1 MVAAGSGRG
10 AAVART
16 PGEWTGGGVNYG
28 VIGNCQVAALID
40 ERARMVWACLPR
52 PDGDPV
58 FSALLQKEG
67 GDSQKGV
74 FAIDMIDLVRTEQN
88 YQRNSAI
95 IETRLYDSHGGVM
108 RIVDFAP
115 RFRSRGR
122 VFRPMMFVRSVEP
135 LAGRPTLRLRLRP
148 TSGFGERAEPG
159 ISGSHHIRFAADGL
173 HYRLTTD
180 ASLASLTE
188 DRPVVLERPLHFI
201 LGPDETLQESPEALT
216 REFLGATLTYW
227 QEWVRTLAVPA
238 DWQDAVIRSAI
249 TLKLCTYED
258 TGAVLAALTTSIPE
272 APHSTRNWD
281 YRYCWLRD
289 SYFVVQTLNRLG
301 ATRTMEAYLHFID
314 QITATSTADTL
325 QPLYGITG
333 DPRAVEKTA
342 PSLAGYRGMGPVRY
356 GNLAAEQ
363 LQHDVYGS
371 VILAATQLFFDE
383 RLVRPGDQVLL
394 ERLYKLGRR
403 AVATFEEPDAGPWEF
418 RGRMQRHTFSAAI
431 SWAGCDR
438 LARIARRLGDAAGA
452 SEWGAHADRMR
463 AEILE
468 GAWSEERQ
476 CFTSA
481 FGNRD
486 LDATALLLPEL
497 GLLPATDPRFLKTL
511 ERIGEEL
518 RTGDLLFRYKHA
530 DDFGS
535 PENAFTI
542 CAFWYVNALAAAGR
556 VEEARERFSRL
567 LEFRNPL
574 GLLSED
580 IAPASGELWGNFPQ
594 TYSMVG
600 IIGSALRLS
609 RSWEEIV

>member
-1 MVAAGSGRG
+1 M
-10 AAVART
+10 
-16 PGEWTGGGVNYG
+16 NYG

-40 ERARMVWACLPR
+40 EQARMVWACLPR

-58 FSALLQKEG
+58 FSALLHKDG
-67 GDSQKGV
+67 GEAEQGI
-74 FAIDMIDLVRTEQN
+74 FAIDMIDLTRSEQV
-88 YQRNSAI
+88 YLRNSAI
-95 IETRLYDSHGGVM
+95 IETRLYDSHGGAL
-108 RIVDFAP
+108 RITDFAP

-135 LAGRPTLRLRLRP
+135 IAGRPTLRLRLRP
-148 TSGFGERAEPG
+148 TAGFGERTEPG

-173 HYRLTTD
+173 HYRVTTD
-180 ASLASLTE
+180 ASLSALVE
-188 DRPVVLERPLHFI
+188 NRPVVLEQPLHFI
-201 LGPDETLQESPEALT
+201 IGPDETLQESPASLA
-216 REFLGATLTYW
+216 REFLGATLNYW

-238 DWQDAVIRSAI
+238 DWQDAVIRAAI

-272 APHSTRNWD
+272 APNSTRNWD

-314 QITATSTADTL
+314 HIIAASTADTL

-333 DPRAVEKTA
+333 DPHAEEKIAT
-342 PSLAGYRGMGPVRY
+342 SLSGYRGMGPVRF

-363 LQHDVYGS
+363 VQHDVYGS

-383 RLVRPGDQVLL
+383 RLVRSGDQTLL
-394 ERLYKLGRR
+394 ERLYRLGKR
-403 AVATFEEPDAGPWEF
+403 AVATFEVPDAGPWEF
-418 RGRMQRHTFSAAI
+418 RGKLQRHTFSAAI

-438 LARIARRLGDAAGA
+438 LARIARRVGDVIAAR
-452 SEWGAHADRMR
+452 EWTAHATRMR
-463 AEILE
+463 EEILR

-476 CFTSA
+476 SFTSA

-511 ERIGEEL
+511 ERIEQEL
-518 RTGDLLFRYKHA
+518 RTGDLIFRYKHA
-530 DDFGS
+530 DDFGA

-556 VEEARERFSRL
+556 LEEARERFSRL
-567 LEFRNPL
+567 LERRNPL

-600 IIGSALRLS
+600 VIGSALRLS

>member
-1 MVAAGSGRG
+1 M
-10 AAVART
+10 
-16 PGEWTGGGVNYG
+16 NYG

-40 ERARMVWACLPR
+40 EQARFVWACLPR

-67 GDSQKGV
+67 GESPTGV
-74 FAIDMIDLVRTEQN
+74 FAVDMVDLTRSEQS
-88 YQRNSAI
+88 YLRNSAI
-95 IETRLYDSHGGVM
+95 IETRLYDSHGGVV

-115 RFRSRGR
+115 RFRTRGR

-135 LAGRPTLRLRLRP
+135 VAGRPTLRLRLRP
-148 TSGFGERAEPG
+148 TSGFGERAPPG
-159 ISGSHHIRFAADGL
+159 IAGSHHIRFDADGL
-173 HYRLTTD
+173 HYRMTTD
-180 ASLASLTE
+180 ASMAALLE
-188 DRPVVLERPLHFI
+188 NRPIVLERPLHFI
-201 LGPDETLQESPEALT
+201 LGPDETLQESPEGLA
-216 REFLGATLTYW
+216 REFLGATLSYW

-238 DWQDAVIRSAI
+238 DWQEAVIRSAI

-272 APHSTRNWD
+272 AANTARNWD

-289 SYFVVQTLNRLG
+289 SYFVIQTLNRLG
-301 ATRTMEAYLHFID
+301 ATRTMEAYLHYID
-314 QITATSTADTL
+314 QIIATSTADTL

-333 DPRAVEKTA
+333 DPRAEEKIATTL
-342 PSLAGYRGMGPVRY
+342 SGYRGMGPVRF
-356 GNLAAEQ
+356 GNLAVEQ

-383 RLVRPGDQVLL
+383 RLVRSGDQTLL
-394 ERLYKLGRR
+394 ERLYRLGKR

-438 LARIARRLGDAAGA
+438 LARIARRVGDDIATRDWSVKAA
-452 SEWGAHADRMR
+452 RMKQD
-463 AEILE
+463 ILQ
-468 GAWSEERQ
+468 GAWNEELQ
-476 CFTSA
+476 SFTSA

-486 LDATALLLPEL
+486 IDATALLLPEL
-497 GLLPATDPRFLKTL
+497 GLLPATDPRFIKTL
-511 ERIGEEL
+511 QRVEQEL
-518 RTGDLLFRYKHA
+518 SVGDLLFRYKHA
-530 DDFGS
+530 DDFGA

-542 CAFWYVNALAAAGR
+542 CAFWYVNALAATGR
-556 VEEARERFSRL
+556 VEEARERFTRL
-567 LEFRNPL
+567 LERRNPL

-580 IAPASGELWGNFPQ
+580 ISPRTGELWGNFPQ

-600 IIGSALRLS
+600 VIGSALRLS

>member
-1 MVAAGSGRG
+1 
-10 AAVART
+10 
-16 PGEWTGGGVNYG
+16 VNYG

-40 ERARMVWACLPR
+40 EQARMVWACLPR

-67 GDSQKGV
+67 GSSTTGV
-74 FAIDMIDLVRTEQN
+74 FAVDMIDFTRSEQT
-88 YQRNSAI
+88 YLRNSAI
-95 IETRLYDSHGGVM
+95 IETRLYDAHGGIL
-108 RIVDFAP
+108 RITDFAP

-148 TSGFGERAEPG
+148 TAGFGERCDPG
-159 ISGSHHIRFAADGL
+159 ITGSHHIRFAADGL

-180 ASLASLTE
+180 ASLASVLE
-188 DRPVVLERPLHFI
+188 ERPVVLDHALHFI
-201 LGPDETLQESPEALT
+201 IGPDETLQESPAALT

-238 DWQDAVIRSAI
+238 DWQEAVIRAAI

-272 APHSTRNWD
+272 APNSTRNWD

-301 ATRTMEAYLHFID
+301 ATRTMEAYLHYLD
-314 QITATSTADTL
+314 DITAGTRPVKL
-325 QPLYGITG
+325 QPLYGISGETH
-333 DPRAVEKTA
+333 AEEKIA
-342 PSLAGYRGMGPVRY
+342 ASLSGYRGMGPVRF

-363 LQHDVYGS
+363 VQHDVYGS
-371 VILAATQLFFDE
+371 IILAATQLFFDE
-383 RLVRPGDQVLL
+383 RLVRTGDQVLL
-394 ERLYKLGRR
+394 ERLYRLGKR
-403 AVATFEEPDAGPWEF
+403 AVETFEEPDAGPWEF
-418 RGRMQRHTFSAAI
+418 RGRLQRHTFSAAI

-438 LARIARRLGDAAGA
+438 LSRIAVRVGDASGA
-452 SEWGAHADRMR
+452 REWRAHADRMR
-463 AEILE
+463 EEILR
-468 GAWSEERQ
+468 GAWSDERQ
-476 CFTSA
+476 SFTSA

-530 DDFGS
+530 DDFGM

-567 LEFRNPL
+567 LERRNPL

-580 IAPASGELWGNFPQ
+580 ISPASGELWGNFPQ

-600 IIGSALRLS
+600 VIGSALRLS

>member
-1 MVAAGSGRG
+1 M
-10 AAVART
+10 
-16 PGEWTGGGVNYG
+16 NYG

-40 ERARMVWACLPR
+40 EQARYVWACLPR

-58 FSALLQKEG
+58 FSCLLQKEG
-67 GDSQKGV
+67 GDSSTGV
-74 FAIDMIDLVRTEQN
+74 FSVDMVDLTRSEQC
-88 YQRNSAI
+88 YLRNSAI
-95 IETRLYDSHGGVM
+95 LETKLYDSHGGVI

-115 RFRSRGR
+115 RFRTRGR
-122 VFRPMMFVRSVEP
+122 VFRPMMFVRSVEC

-148 TSGFGERAEPG
+148 TSGFGERAAPG
-159 ISGSHHIRFAADGL
+159 VAGSHHIKFAADGM
-173 HYRLTTD
+173 HYRMTTD
-180 ASLASLTE
+180 ASMAALLE

-201 LGPDETLQESPEALT
+201 LGPDETLQESPEALA
-216 REFLGATLTYW
+216 REFLGATLGYW

-238 DWQDAVIRSAI
+238 DWQEAVIRSAI

-272 APHSTRNWD
+272 AADSTRNWD

-289 SYFVVQTLNRLG
+289 SYFVIQTLNRLG
-301 ATRTMEAYLHFID
+301 ATRTMEAYLHYID
-314 QITATSTADTL
+314 QIIATSTADTL

-333 DPRAVEKTA
+333 DPRAEEKIATTL
-342 PSLAGYRGMGPVRY
+342 SGYRGMGPVRF

-363 LQHDVYGS
+363 VQHDVYGS

-383 RLVRPGDQVLL
+383 RLVRSGDQTLL
-394 ERLYKLGRR
+394 ERLYRLGRR

-418 RGRMQRHTFSAAI
+418 RGKLQRHTFSAAI

-438 LARIARRLGDAAGA
+438 LARIARRVGDDIATR
-452 SEWGAHADRMR
+452 EWTAKADHMR
-463 AEILE
+463 REILAR
-468 GAWSEERQ
+468 AWSEEKQ
-476 CFTSA
+476 SFTSA

-486 LDATALLLPEL
+486 IDSTALLLPEL

-511 ERIGEEL
+511 QRVEQEL
-518 RTGDLLFRYKHA
+518 AKGDLLFRYRHA
-530 DDFGS
+530 DDFGE

-542 CAFWYVNALAAAGR
+542 CAFWYVNALAATGR
-556 VEEARERFSRL
+556 IDEARERFSRL
-567 LEFRNPL
+567 LQRRNPL

-580 IAPASGELWGNFPQ
+580 ISPATGELWGNFPQ

>member
-1 MVAAGSGRG
+1 M
-10 AAVART
+10 
-16 PGEWTGGGVNYG
+16 NYG

-40 ERARMVWACLPR
+40 EQARLVWACLPR

-74 FAIDMIDLVRTEQN
+74 FAIDMIDLTRSEQT
-88 YQRNSAI
+88 YLRNSAI
-95 IETRLYDSHGGVM
+95 IETRLYDAHGGAV
-108 RIVDFAP
+108 RILDFAP

-148 TSGFGERAEPG
+148 TAGFGERCEPG

-173 HYRLTTD
+173 HYRVTTD

-188 DRPVVLERPLHFI
+188 NRPVVLEQPLHFI
-201 LGPDETLQESPEALT
+201 IGPDETLQESPAALA
-216 REFLGATLTYW
+216 REFLGATLSYW

-238 DWQDAVIRSAI
+238 DWQDAVIRAAI

-272 APHSTRNWD
+272 AADSTRNWD

-301 ATRTMEAYLHFID
+301 ATRTMEAYLHYID
-314 QITATSTADTL
+314 HIIASSTADQL

-333 DPRAVEKTA
+333 DPRAEEKIATTL
-342 PSLAGYRGMGPVRY
+342 SGYRGMGPVRF

-363 LQHDVYGS
+363 VQHDVYGS

-383 RLVRPGDQVLL
+383 RLVRSGDQTLL
-394 ERLYKLGRR
+394 ERLYRLGKQ
-403 AVATFEEPDAGPWEF
+403 AVATFEQPDAGPWEF
-418 RGRMQRHTFSAAI
+418 RGKLQRHTFSAAI

-438 LARIARRLGDAAGA
+438 LARIARRVGDVIAAR
-452 SEWGAHADRMR
+452 EWSTHADRMR
-463 AEILE
+463 AEILA
-468 GAWSEERQ
+468 GAWNEELQ

-486 LDATALLLPEL
+486 LDATTLLLPEL

-511 ERIGEEL
+511 ERVEKEL
-518 RTGDLLFRYKHA
+518 GVGDLMFRYKHA
-530 DDFGS
+530 DDFGK

-542 CAFWYVNALAAAGR
+542 CAFWYVNALAASGK
-556 VEEARERFSRL
+556 VDEARARFSRL
-567 LEFRNPL
+567 LELRNPL

-580 IAPASGELWGNFPQ
+580 ITPATGELWGNFPQ

-600 IIGSALRLS
+600 VIGSALRLS

>member
-1 MVAAGSGRG
+1 M
-10 AAVART
+10 
-16 PGEWTGGGVNYG
+16 NYG
-28 VIGNCQVAALID
+28 VIGNCQVAALVD
-40 ERARMVWACLPR
+40 EQARMVWACLPR

-58 FSALLQKEG
+58 FSALLMKEG
-67 GDSQKGV
+67 GDSDKGV
-74 FAIDMIDLVRTEQN
+74 FAIDMVDLTRTEQS
-88 YQRNSAI
+88 YLRNSAI
-95 IETRLYDSHGGVM
+95 LETRLYDAHGGVM
-108 RIVDFAP
+108 RILDFAP
-115 RFRSRGR
+115 RFRTRGR
-122 VFRPMMFVRSVEP
+122 VFRPMMFVRAVEP
-135 LAGRPTLRLRLRP
+135 VAGRPTLRLRLRP
-148 TSGFGERAEPG
+148 TAGFGERSEPG
-159 ISGSHHIRFAADGL
+159 ISGSHHIRYAADGL
-173 HYRLTTD
+173 HYRVTTD
-180 ASLASLTE
+180 ASLAALLE
-188 DRPVVLERPLHFI
+188 NRPVVLERPLHFI
-201 LGPDETLQESPEALT
+201 VGPDETLQESPEALT
-216 REFLGATLTYW
+216 REFLGGTLSYW

-238 DWQDAVIRSAI
+238 DWQDAVIRAAI

-272 APHSTRNWD
+272 AANSTRNWD

-301 ATRTMEAYLHFID
+301 ATRTMEAYLHYID
-314 QITATSTADTL
+314 HIIASSNADTL

-333 DPRAVEKTA
+333 DPRAEEKIAT
-342 PSLAGYRGMGPVRY
+342 SLTGYRGMGPVRF

-383 RLVRPGDQVLL
+383 RLVRSGDQTLL
-394 ERLYKLGRR
+394 ERLYRLGKR

-418 RGRMQRHTFSAAI
+418 RGKLQRHTFSAAI

-438 LARIARRLGDAAGA
+438 LSRIARRVGDSIAAREWAARA
-452 SEWGAHADRMR
+452 SYMR
-463 AEILE
+463 EEILS

-476 CFTSA
+476 SFTSA

-486 LDATALLLPEL
+486 LDATSLLLPEL
-497 GLLPATDPRFLKTL
+497 GLVPATDPRFLKTL
-511 ERIGEEL
+511 ERIEEEL
-518 RTGDLLFRYKHA
+518 RVGDLLFRYKHA
-530 DDFGS
+530 DDFGH

-556 VEEARERFSRL
+556 IDEARDRFSRL
-567 LEFRNPL
+567 LERRNPL

-580 IAPASGELWGNFPQ
+580 INPASGELWGNFPQ

-600 IIGSALRLS
+600 VIGSALRLS

>member
-1 MVAAGSGRG
+1 M
-10 AAVART
+10 
-16 PGEWTGGGVNYG
+16 NYG
-28 VIGNCQVAALID
+28 VIGNCQVAALVD
-40 ERARMVWACLPR
+40 EQARMVWACLPR

-58 FSALLQKEG
+58 FSALLMKEG
-67 GDSQKGV
+67 GDADKGV
-74 FAIDMIDLVRTEQN
+74 FAVDMVDLTRTEQA
-88 YQRNSAI
+88 YLRNSAI
-95 IETRLYDSHGGVM
+95 IETRLYDAHGGVM

-115 RFRSRGR
+115 RFRTRGR
-122 VFRPMMFVRSVEP
+122 VFRPMMFVRAIEP
-135 LAGRPTLRLRLRP
+135 IAGRPTLRLRLKP
-148 TSGFGERAEPG
+148 TAGFGERCEPG
-159 ISGSHHIRFAADGL
+159 ISGSHHIKFAADGL
-173 HYRLTTD
+173 HYRVTTD
-180 ASLASLTE
+180 ASLAALLE
-188 DRPVVLERPLHFI
+188 RRPVVLERPLHFI
-201 LGPDETLQESPEALT
+201 VGPDETLQESPEALA

-238 DWQDAVIRSAI
+238 DWQDAVIRAAI

-272 APHSTRNWD
+272 AANSTRNWD

-289 SYFVVQTLNRLG
+289 SYFVIQTLNRLG
-301 ATRTMEAYLHFID
+301 ATRTMEAYLHYID
-314 QITATSTADTL
+314 HIIASSTVDTL

-333 DPRAVEKTA
+333 DPRAEEKIATGL
-342 PSLAGYRGMGPVRY
+342 SGYRGMGPVRF

-363 LQHDVYGS
+363 VQHDVYGS
-371 VILAATQLFFDE
+371 VILAATQLFFDQ
-383 RLVRPGDQVLL
+383 RLVRSGDQTLL
-394 ERLYKLGRR
+394 ERLYRLGKR

-418 RGRMQRHTFSAAI
+418 RGRLQRHTFSAAI

-438 LARIARRLGDAAGA
+438 LSRIARRVGDAIAAREWAGRA
-452 SEWGAHADRMR
+452 SYMR
-463 AEILE
+463 QEILA

-476 CFTSA
+476 SFTSA

-497 GLLPATDPRFLKTL
+497 GLLSATDPRFLKTL
-511 ERIGEEL
+511 ERIEEEL
-518 RTGDLLFRYKHA
+518 RAGDLLFRYKHA
-530 DDFGS
+530 DDFGR

-556 VEEARERFSRL
+556 LDEARERFTRL
-567 LEFRNPL
+567 LERRNPL

-580 IAPASGELWGNFPQ
+580 IQPTSGELWGNFPQ

-600 IIGSALRLS
+600 VIGSALRLS

>member
-1 MVAAGSGRG
+1 M
-10 AAVART
+10 
-16 PGEWTGGGVNYG
+16 NYG
-28 VIGNCQVAALID
+28 VIGNCQVAALVD
-40 ERARMVWACLPR
+40 EQARLVWACLPR

-58 FSALLQKEG
+58 FSALLTKEG
-67 GDSQKGV
+67 GDSDKGV
-74 FAIDMIDLVRTEQN
+74 FAVDMVDLTRTEQS
-88 YQRNSAI
+88 YLRNSAI
-95 IETRLYDSHGGVM
+95 LETRMYDSHGGVL
-108 RIVDFAP
+108 RIVDFSP
-115 RFRSRGR
+115 RFRTRGR
-122 VFRPMMFVRSVEP
+122 VFRPMMFVRAVEP
-135 LAGRPTLRLRLRP
+135 LSGRPSLRLRLKP
-148 TSGFGERAEPG
+148 TAGFGERCDPG
-159 ISGSHHIRFAADGL
+159 INGSHHIRFAADGL
-173 HYRLTTD
+173 HYRVTTD
-180 ASLASLTE
+180 ASLAALLE
-188 DRPVVLERPLHFI
+188 NRPVVLERPLHFI
-201 LGPDETLQESPEALT
+201 IGPDETLQESPESLA
-216 REFLGATLTYW
+216 REFLGATLSYW

-238 DWQDAVIRSAI
+238 DWQDAVIRAAI

-272 APHSTRNWD
+272 AAHSSRNWD

-301 ATRTMEAYLHFID
+301 ATRTMEAYLHYID
-314 QITATSTADTL
+314 HIIANSTADTL

-333 DPRAVEKTA
+333 DPRAEEKIATTL
-342 PSLAGYRGMGPVRY
+342 SGYRGMGPVRF

-363 LQHDVYGS
+363 VQHDVYGS

-383 RLVRPGDQVLL
+383 RLVRSGDQTLL
-394 ERLYKLGRR
+394 ERLYRLGKR

-418 RGRMQRHTFSAAI
+418 RGKLQRHTFSAAI

-438 LARIARRLGDAAGA
+438 LGRIARRVGDSIAAREWSARA
-452 SEWGAHADRMR
+452 SYMR
-463 AEILE
+463 EEILA

-476 CFTSA
+476 SFTSA

-486 LDATALLLPEL
+486 LDATSLLLPEL
-497 GLLPATDPRFLKTL
+497 GLLPASDPRFLKTL
-511 ERIGEEL
+511 ERIEEEL

-530 DDFGS
+530 DDFGQ

-556 VEEARERFSRL
+556 IDEARERFSRL
-567 LEFRNPL
+567 LERRNPL

-580 IAPASGELWGNFPQ
+580 INPSSGELWGNFPQ

-600 IIGSALRLS
+600 VIGSALRLS

>member
-1 MVAAGSGRG
+1 M
-10 AAVART
+10 
-16 PGEWTGGGVNYG
+16 NYG

-40 ERARMVWACLPR
+40 EQARMVWACLPR

-67 GDSQKGV
+67 GQSRTGV
-74 FAIDMIDLVRTEQN
+74 FAIDMIDLTRSEQS
-88 YQRNSAI
+88 YMRNSAI
-95 IETRLYDSHGGVM
+95 IETRLYHAHGGVL
-108 RIVDFAP
+108 RIVDFSP

-148 TSGFGERAEPG
+148 TAGFGERTDPG
-159 ISGSHHIRFAADGL
+159 ITGSHHIRFAADGL
-173 HYRLTTD
+173 HYRVTTD
-180 ASLASLTE
+180 ASLASLLE
-188 DRPVVLERPLHFI
+188 DRPVVLEQALHFI
-201 LGPDETLQESPEALT
+201 IGPDETLQESPAALA
-216 REFLGATLTYW
+216 REFVGATLTYW

-238 DWQDAVIRSAI
+238 DWQEAVIRSAI

-301 ATRTMEAYLHFID
+301 ATRTMEAYLHYID
-314 QITATSTADTL
+314 HIIASSTADTL

-333 DPRAVEKTA
+333 DPRAEEKIAKTL
-342 PSLAGYRGMGPVRY
+342 SGYRGMGPVRF

-363 LQHDVYGS
+363 VQHDVYGS

-383 RLVRPGDQVLL
+383 RLVRSGDQVLL
-394 ERLYKLGRR
+394 ERLYKLGKR

-438 LARIARRLGDAAGA
+438 LARIARRVGDVIAAR
-452 SEWGAHADRMR
+452 EWTAHADRMR
-463 AEILE
+463 QQILE

-511 ERIGEEL
+511 ERVGEEL
-518 RTGDLLFRYKHA
+518 RVGDLLFRYKHA
-530 DDFGS
+530 DDFGA

-556 VEEARERFSRL
+556 VEEARDRFTRL
-567 LEFRNPL
+567 LERRNPL

-600 IIGSALRLS
+600 VIGSALRLS

>member
-1 MVAAGSGRG
+1 
-10 AAVART
+10 
-16 PGEWTGGGVNYG
+16 VNYG

-40 ERARMVWACLPR
+40 EQARFVWACLPR

-58 FSALLQKEG
+58 FSSLLQKEG
-67 GDSQKGV
+67 GESPTGV
-74 FAIDMIDLVRTEQN
+74 FAVDMIDLTRTEQT
-88 YQRNSAI
+88 YLRNSAI
-95 IETRLYDSHGGVM
+95 IETKLYDSHGGIA

-148 TSGFGERAEPG
+148 TAGFGERAEPG
-159 ISGSHHIRFAADGL
+159 VAGSHHIRFKADGL
-173 HYRLTTD
+173 HYRVTTD

-188 DRPVVLERPLHFI
+188 NRPIVLEQPLHFI
-201 LGPDETLQESPEALT
+201 IGPDETLQESPAALC
-216 REFLGATLTYW
+216 REFLGATLSYW
-227 QEWVRTLAVPA
+227 QEWVRTLSVPA
-238 DWQDAVIRSAI
+238 DWQEAVIRSAI

-272 APHSTRNWD
+272 AANSTRNWD

-289 SYFVVQTLNRLG
+289 SYFVIQTLNRLG
-301 ATRTMEAYLHFID
+301 ATRTMEAYLHYID
-314 QITATSTADTL
+314 QIIATTNADTL

-333 DPRAVEKTA
+333 DPRAEEKIATTL
-342 PSLAGYRGMGPVRY
+342 SGYRGMGPVRF

-363 LQHDVYGS
+363 VQHDVYGS

-383 RLVRPGDQVLL
+383 RLVRSGDQTLL
-394 ERLYKLGRR
+394 ERLYRLGKR
-403 AVATFEEPDAGPWEF
+403 AVATFDQPDAGPWEF
-418 RGRMQRHTFSAAI
+418 RGKEQRHTFSAAI

-438 LARIARRLGDAAGA
+438 LARIARRVGDQVAARDWSA
-452 SEWGAHADRMR
+452 RADFMR
-463 AEILE
+463 QEILTH
-468 GAWSEERQ
+468 AWSEERQ

-511 ERIGEEL
+511 ERIEEEL
-518 RTGDLLFRYKHA
+518 CVGDLLFRYKHA
-530 DDFGS
+530 DDFGA

-556 VEEARERFSRL
+556 IKEARERFDRL
-567 LEFRNPL
+567 LARRNPL

-580 IAPASGELWGNFPQ
+580 ISPSSGELWGNFPQ

>member
-1 MVAAGSGRG
+1 M
-10 AAVART
+10 
-16 PGEWTGGGVNYG
+16 NYG

-40 ERARMVWACLPR
+40 EQARMVWACLPR

-67 GDSQKGV
+67 GASTKGV
-74 FAIDMIDLVRTEQN
+74 FAVDMVDLTRTEQS
-88 YQRNSAI
+88 YMRNSAI
-95 IETRLYDSHGGVM
+95 IETKMFDAHGGVLVV
-108 RIVDFAP
+108 RDFAP

-148 TSGFGERAEPG
+148 TAGFGERCEPG

-173 HYRLTTD
+173 HYRVTTD
-180 ASLASLTE
+180 ASLASLLE
-188 DRPVVLERPLHFI
+188 GRPVVLDHALHFI
-201 LGPDETLQESPEALT
+201 IGPDETLQESPAALT

-238 DWQDAVIRSAI
+238 DWQEAVIRAAI

-272 APHSTRNWD
+272 APNSTRNWD

-301 ATRTMEAYLHFID
+301 ATRTMEAYLHYLD
-314 QITATSTADTL
+314 DITAATRPVKL
-325 QPLYGITG
+325 QPLYGISGET
-333 DPRAVEKTA
+333 RAEEKIAT
-342 PSLAGYRGMGPVRY
+342 SLSGYRGMGPVRF

-363 LQHDVYGS
+363 VQHDVYGS
-371 VILAATQLFFDE
+371 IILAATQLFFDE
-383 RLVRPGDQVLL
+383 RLVRSGDQVLL
-394 ERLYKLGRR
+394 ERLYRLGKR
-403 AVATFEEPDAGPWEF
+403 AVETFEEPDAGPWEF
-418 RGRMQRHTFSAAI
+418 RGRLQRHTFSAAI

-438 LARIARRLGDAAGA
+438 LSRIAVRVGDNAGA
-452 SEWGAHADRMR
+452 REWRAHADRMR
-463 AEILE
+463 EEILR
-468 GAWSEERQ
+468 GAWSDERQ
-476 CFTSA
+476 SFTSA

-511 ERIGEEL
+511 ERIEEEL

-530 DDFGS
+530 DDFGM

-556 VEEARERFSRL
+556 VDEARERFTRL
-567 LEFRNPL
+567 LERRNPL

-580 IAPASGELWGNFPQ
+580 ISPSSGELWGNFPQ

-600 IIGSALRLS
+600 VIGSALRLS

>member
-1 MVAAGSGRG
+1 M
-10 AAVART
+10 
-16 PGEWTGGGVNYG
+16 NYG

-40 ERARMVWACLPR
+40 EQARMVWACLPR

-58 FSALLQKEG
+58 FCGLLTKEG
-67 GDSQKGV
+67 GEAQRGV
-74 FAIDMIDLVRTEQN
+74 FAIDMIDLTRTEQT
-88 YQRNSAI
+88 YLRNSAI
-95 IETRLYDSHGGVM
+95 IETRLYDSHGGIM

-122 VFRPMMFVRSVEP
+122 VFRPMMFVRTVEP
-135 LAGRPTLRLRLRP
+135 IAGRPTLRLRLRP
-148 TSGFGERAEPG
+148 TSNNGERDERG
-159 ISGSHHIRFAADGL
+159 VSGSHHIRFSANGL
-173 HYRLTTD
+173 HYRVTTD
-180 ASLASLTE
+180 ASLAALME
-188 DRPVVLERPLHFI
+188 DRPVVLEHSLNFI
-201 LGPDETLQESPEALT
+201 LGPDETLQESPASLA
-216 REFLGATLTYW
+216 REFVGATLSYW

-238 DWQDAVIRSAI
+238 DWQDAVIRAAI

-272 APHSTRNWD
+272 AADSTRNWD

-301 ATRTMEAYLHFID
+301 ATRTMEAYLHYID
-314 QITATSTADTL
+314 QIIATSTADTL

-333 DPRAVEKTA
+333 DPRAVEVISTT
-342 PSLAGYRGMGPVRY
+342 LEGYRGMGPVRF

-363 LQHDVYGS
+363 VQHDVYGS

-383 RLVRPGDQVLL
+383 RLVRSGDQTLL
-394 ERLYKLGRR
+394 ERLYRLGKR

-418 RGRMQRHTFSAAI
+418 RGKLQRHTFSAAI

-438 LARIARRLGDAAGA
+438 LARIARRVGDHVAAR
-452 SEWGAHADRMR
+452 EWSARADSMR
-463 AEILE
+463 ADILA

-476 CFTSA
+476 AFTSA

-486 LDATALLLPEL
+486 LDATTLLLPEL

-511 ERIGEEL
+511 ERIEQEL
-518 RTGDLLFRYKHA
+518 TSGDLLFRYKHA
-530 DDFGS
+530 DDFGA

-556 VEEARERFSRL
+556 VDEARERFTRL
-567 LEFRNPL
+567 LERRNPL

-580 IAPASGELWGNFPQ
+580 ISPQTGELWGNYPQ

-600 IIGSALRLS
+600 VIGSALRLS

>member
-1 MVAAGSGRG
+1 
-10 AAVART
+10 
-16 PGEWTGGGVNYG
+16 

-40 ERARMVWACLPR
+40 EQARMVWACLPR

-67 GDSQKGV
+67 GDSEKGV
-74 FAIDMIDLVRTEQN
+74 FAIEMPDLTRTEQS
-88 YQRNSAI
+88 YLRNSAI
-95 IETRLYDSHGGVM
+95 LETRLYDAHGGVM
-108 RIVDFAP
+108 RVLDFAP
-115 RFRSRGR
+115 RFRTRGR
-122 VFRPMMFVRSVEP
+122 VFRPMMFVRTIEP
-135 LAGRPTLRLRLRP
+135 IAGRPALRLRLRP
-148 TSGFGERAEPG
+148 TAGYGERCEPG
-159 ISGSHHIRFAADGL
+159 ITGSHHIRFAADAL
-173 HYRLTTD
+173 HYRVTTD
-180 ASLASLTE
+180 ASLAALLE
-188 DRPVVLERPLHFI
+188 NRPVVLERPLHFI
-201 LGPDETLQESPEALT
+201 IGPDETLQESPEALA
-216 REFLGATLTYW
+216 REFLGSTLTYW

-238 DWQDAVIRSAI
+238 DWQDAVIRAAI

-272 APHSTRNWD
+272 AANSTRNWD

-289 SYFVVQTLNRLG
+289 SYFVIQTLNRLG

-314 QITATSTADTL
+314 HIIASSTADTL

-333 DPRAVEKTA
+333 EARAEERIVT
-342 PSLAGYRGMGPVRY
+342 SLSGYRGMGPVRF

-363 LQHDVYGS
+363 VQHDVYGS

-383 RLVRPGDQVLL
+383 RLVRSGDQTLL
-394 ERLYKLGRR
+394 ERLYRLGKR

-418 RGRMQRHTFSAAI
+418 RGKLQRHTFSATI

-438 LARIARRLGDAAGA
+438 LSRIARRVGDTIAARD
-452 SEWGAHADRMR
+452 WGARASYMR
-463 AEILE
+463 EEILA

-476 CFTSA
+476 AFTSA

-497 GLLPATDPRFLKTL
+497 GLLPANDSRFLRTL
-511 ERIGEEL
+511 ERIEEEL
-518 RTGDLLFRYKHA
+518 RVGDLLFRYKHA
-530 DDFGS
+530 DDFGR

-556 VEEARERFSRL
+556 MEEARERFSRL
-567 LEFRNPL
+567 LQRRNPL
-574 GLLSED
+574 GLFSED
-580 IAPASGELWGNFPQ
+580 IQPTTGELWGNFPQ

-600 IIGSALRLS
+600 VIGSALRLS

>member
-1 MVAAGSGRG
+1 M
-10 AAVART
+10 
-16 PGEWTGGGVNYG
+16 NYG
-28 VIGNCQVAALID
+28 VIGNCQVAGLID
-40 ERARMVWACLPR
+40 EQARFVWACLPR

-67 GDSQKGV
+67 GEAAHGV
-74 FAIDMIDLVRTEQN
+74 FAVDMIDLTRTEQT
-88 YQRNSAI
+88 YLRNSAI
-95 IETRLYDSHGGVM
+95 IETKLYDSHGGIA

-135 LAGRPTLRLRLRP
+135 IAGRPTLRLRLRP

-159 ISGSHHIRFAADGL
+159 IAGSHHIRFKADGL
-173 HYRLTTD
+173 HYRVTTD

-188 DRPVVLERPLHFI
+188 NRPIVLEQPLHFI
-201 LGPDETLQESPEALT
+201 IGPDETLQESPAALC

-227 QEWVRTLAVPA
+227 QEWVRTLSVPA
-238 DWQDAVIRSAI
+238 DWQEAVIRSAI

-272 APHSTRNWD
+272 AAHSTRNWD

-289 SYFVVQTLNRLG
+289 SYFVIQTLNRLG
-301 ATRTMEAYLHFID
+301 ATRTMEAYLHYID
-314 QITATSTADTL
+314 QIIATTNADTL

-333 DPRAVEKTA
+333 DPRAEEKIATT
-342 PSLAGYRGMGPVRY
+342 LTGYRGMGPVRF

-363 LQHDVYGS
+363 VQHDVYGS

-383 RLVRPGDQVLL
+383 RLVRSGDQTLL
-394 ERLYKLGRR
+394 ERLYRLGKR
-403 AVATFEEPDAGPWEF
+403 AVATFDQPDAGPWEF
-418 RGRMQRHTFSAAI
+418 RGKLQRHTFSAAI

-438 LARIARRLGDAAGA
+438 LARIARRVGDQVAARDWSA
-452 SEWGAHADRMR
+452 RADFMR
-463 AEILE
+463 QEILT

-511 ERIGEEL
+511 ERIEEEL

-530 DDFGS
+530 DDFGA

-556 VEEARERFSRL
+556 LDEARERFDRL
-567 LEFRNPL
+567 LARRNPL

-580 IAPASGELWGNFPQ
+580 ISPTSGELWGNFPQ

>member
-1 MVAAGSGRG
+1 M
-10 AAVART
+10 
-16 PGEWTGGGVNYG
+16 NYG
-28 VIGNCQVAALID
+28 AIGNCQVAALVD
-40 ERARMVWACLPR
+40 ERARLVWACLPR

-67 GDSQKGV
+67 GDSEKGV
-74 FAIDMIDLVRTEQN
+74 FAIDMLDVTRTEQS
-88 YQRNSAI
+88 YLRNSAI
-95 IETRLYDSHGGVM
+95 LETRMYDAHGGVM
-108 RIVDFAP
+108 RVLDFAP
-115 RFRSRGR
+115 RFRTRGR
-122 VFRPMMFVRSVEP
+122 VFRPMMFVRVVEP
-135 LAGRPTLRLRLRP
+135 VNGRPTLRLRLRP
-148 TSGFGERAEPG
+148 TSSYGERCEPG

-173 HYRLTTD
+173 HYRVTTD
-180 ASLASLTE
+180 ASLAALLE
-188 DRPVVLERPLHFI
+188 NRPVVLEQPLHFI
-201 LGPDETLQESPEALT
+201 IGPDETLQESPAALT
-216 REFLGATLTYW
+216 REFLGSTLSYW

-238 DWQDAVIRSAI
+238 DWQDAVIRAAI

-272 APHSTRNWD
+272 AANSTRNWD

-289 SYFVVQTLNRLG
+289 SYFVIQTLNRLG
-301 ATRTMEAYLHFID
+301 ATRTMEAYLHYID
-314 QITATSTADTL
+314 HIIASSTVDSL

-333 DPRAVEKTA
+333 DPRAEEKIAT
-342 PSLAGYRGMGPVRY
+342 SLSGYRGMGPVRF

-363 LQHDVYGS
+363 VQHDVYGS

-383 RLVRPGDQVLL
+383 RLVRSGDQTLL
-394 ERLYKLGRR
+394 ERLYRLGKR
-403 AVATFEEPDAGPWEF
+403 AVASFEEPDAGPWEF
-418 RGRMQRHTFSAAI
+418 RGKLQRHTFSAAI

-438 LARIARRLGDAAGA
+438 LGRIARRVGDAIAARDWSARA
-452 SEWGAHADRMR
+452 SYMR
-463 AEILE
+463 QEILN

-476 CFTSA
+476 SFTSA

-511 ERIGEEL
+511 ERIEEEL
-518 RTGDLLFRYKHA
+518 RVGDLLFRYKHA
-530 DDFGS
+530 DDFGQ

-556 VEEARERFSRL
+556 VDEARERFTRL
-567 LEFRNPL
+567 LALRNPL

-580 IAPASGELWGNFPQ
+580 IQPASGELWGNFPQ

-600 IIGSALRLS
+600 VIGSALRLS

>member
-1 MVAAGSGRG
+1 M
-10 AAVART
+10 
-16 PGEWTGGGVNYG
+16 NYG

-40 ERARMVWACLPR
+40 EQARMVWACLPR

-58 FSALLQKEG
+58 FSCLLTKEG
-67 GDSQKGV
+67 GESRTGV
-74 FAIDMIDLVRTEQN
+74 FAVDMVDLTRTEQE
-88 YQRNSAI
+88 YMRNSAI
-95 IETRLYDSHGGVM
+95 IETRMYDSHGGVL

-148 TSGFGERAEPG
+148 TSGFGERTPAG
-159 ISGSHHIRFAADGL
+159 ISGSHHIKFAADGL
-173 HYRLTTD
+173 NYRVTTD
-180 ASLASLTE
+180 ASLSALIE

-201 LGPDETLQESPEALT
+201 IGPDETLQESPAALT
-216 REFLGATLTYW
+216 REFLGATLSYW

-272 APHSTRNWD
+272 AANTTRNWD

-289 SYFVVQTLNRLG
+289 SYFVIQTLNRLG
-301 ATRTMEAYLHFID
+301 ATRTMEAYLHYID
-314 QITATSTADTL
+314 QIIATSTADTL

-333 DPRAVEKTA
+333 DPRAEEKIATT
-342 PSLAGYRGMGPVRY
+342 LTGYRGMGPVRF

-363 LQHDVYGS
+363 VQHDVYGS

-383 RLVRPGDQVLL
+383 RLVRSGDQTLL
-394 ERLYKLGRR
+394 ERLYRLGKR

-418 RGRMQRHTFSAAI
+418 RGKLQRHTFSAAI

-438 LARIARRLGDAAGA
+438 LARIARRVGDHIAARD
-452 SEWGAHADRMR
+452 WGARADYMR
-463 AEILE
+463 QEILD

-511 ERIGEEL
+511 ERIEEEL

-530 DDFGS
+530 DDFGA

-556 VEEARERFSRL
+556 MEEARERFDRL
-567 LEFRNPL
+567 LKRRNPL

-580 IAPASGELWGNFPQ
+580 IAPATGELWGNFPQ

-600 IIGSALRLS
+600 VIGSAVRLS

>member
-1 MVAAGSGRG
+1 MS
-10 AAVART
+10 
-16 PGEWTGGGVNYG
+16 
-28 VIGNCQVAALID
+28 
-40 ERARMVWACLPR
+40 PR
-52 PDGDPV
+52 
-58 FSALLQKEG
+58 Q
-67 GDSQKGV
+67 GV
-74 FAIDMIDLVRTEQN
+74 FAIDMIDLTRSEQT
-88 YQRNSAI
+88 YLRNSAI
-95 IETRLYDSHGGVM
+95 IETRLYDAHGGAL
-108 RIVDFAP
+108 RILDFAP

-148 TSGFGERAEPG
+148 TAGFGERCEPG
-159 ISGSHHIRFAADGL
+159 ITGSHHIRFAAEGL
-173 HYRLTTD
+173 HYRVTTD
-180 ASLASLTE
+180 ASLAALLE
-188 DRPVVLERPLHFI
+188 NRPVVLEQALHFI
-201 LGPDETLQESPEALT
+201 IGPDETLQESPAALA

-272 APHSTRNWD
+272 APNSTRNWD

-301 ATRTMEAYLHFID
+301 ATRTMEAYLHYID
-314 QITATSTADTL
+314 HIIASSTADTL

-333 DPRAVEKTA
+333 DPRAEEKIATGL
-342 PSLAGYRGMGPVRY
+342 SGYRGMGPVRF

-363 LQHDVYGS
+363 VQHDVYGS

-383 RLVRPGDQVLL
+383 RLVRSGDQVLL
-394 ERLYKLGRR
+394 ERLYRLGKR
-403 AVATFEEPDAGPWEF
+403 AVATFEEPDAGPVGIPRPPAAPHIL
-418 RGRMQRHTFSAAI
+418 RGDFLGGLRPAGAHRASRRRCHRRARVERARQLHARRKSSTAPGARSGSRSPPPSAIAI
-431 SWAGCDR
+431 S
-438 LARIARRLGDAAGA
+438 
-452 SEWGAHADRMR
+452 MPP
-463 AEILE
+463 
-468 GAWSEERQ
+468 
-476 CFTSA
+476 
-481 FGNRD
+481 
-486 LDATALLLPEL
+486 ALLLPEL

-511 ERIGEEL
+511 ERVEEEL
-518 RTGDLLFRYKHA
+518 RVGDLLFRYKHA
-530 DDFGS
+530 DDFGH

-556 VEEARERFSRL
+556 IDEARERFSRL
-567 LEFRNPL
+567 LERRNPL

-580 IAPASGELWGNFPQ
+580 ISPASGELWGNFPQ

-600 IIGSALRLS
+600 VIGSALRLS

>member
-1 MVAAGSGRG
+1 M
-10 AAVART
+10 
-16 PGEWTGGGVNYG
+16 NYG

-40 ERARMVWACLPR
+40 EQGRYVWGCLPR

-58 FSALLQKEG
+58 FSSLLQKEG
-67 GDSQKGV
+67 GDARTGV
-74 FAIDMIDLVRTEQN
+74 FAVDMVDLTRSEQC
-88 YQRNSAI
+88 YLRNSAI
-95 IETRLYDSHGGVM
+95 LETRLFDSHGGVV

-115 RFRSRGR
+115 RFRTRGR

-135 LAGRPTLRLRLRP
+135 LAGRPTLKLRLRP
-148 TSGFGERAEPG
+148 TSGFGERAPPG
-159 ISGSHHIRFAADGL
+159 VAGSHHIKFAADGI
-173 HYRLTTD
+173 HYRMTSD
-180 ASLASLTE
+180 ASMAALLE

-201 LGPDETLQESPEALT
+201 IGPDETLQQSPEALT
-216 REFLGATLTYW
+216 REFLGSTLSYW

-238 DWQDAVIRSAI
+238 DWQEAVIRSAI

-272 APHSTRNWD
+272 AANSTRNWD

-289 SYFVVQTLNRLG
+289 SYFVIQTLNRLG
-301 ATRTMEAYLHFID
+301 ATRTMEAYLHYID
-314 QITATSTADTL
+314 QIIATSTADTL

-333 DPRAVEKTA
+333 DPRAEEKIASTL
-342 PSLAGYRGMGPVRY
+342 SGYRGMGPVRF
-356 GNLAAEQ
+356 GNLAVDQ

-383 RLVRPGDQVLL
+383 RLVRSGDQTLL
-394 ERLYKLGRR
+394 ERLYRLGKR

-438 LARIARRLGDAAGA
+438 LARIARRVGDDIATRDWAGKA
-452 SEWGAHADRMR
+452 GYMKQS
-463 AEILE
+463 ILE
-468 GAWSEERQ
+468 GAWSEEMQ
-476 CFTSA
+476 SFTSA

-486 LDATALLLPEL
+486 VDATTLLLPEL

-511 ERIGEEL
+511 KRIEQEL
-518 RTGDLLFRYKHA
+518 VVGDLLFRYKHA
-530 DDFGS
+530 DDFGL

-556 VEEARERFSRL
+556 IEEARERFTRL
-567 LEFRNPL
+567 LERRNPL

-580 IAPASGELWGNFPQ
+580 ISPATGELWGNFPQ

>member
-1 MVAAGSGRG
+1 M
-10 AAVART
+10 
-16 PGEWTGGGVNYG
+16 NYG

-40 ERARMVWACLPR
+40 EQARMVWACLPR

-67 GDSQKGV
+67 GDSQTGV
-74 FAIDMIDLVRTEQN
+74 FAIDMIDLTRTEQS
-88 YQRNSAI
+88 YMRNSAI
-95 IETRLYDSHGGVM
+95 IETKMFDAHGGVLVV
-108 RIVDFAP
+108 RDFAP

-148 TSGFGERAEPG
+148 SAGFGERCEPG
-159 ISGSHHIRFAADGL
+159 ITGSHHIRFAADGL
-173 HYRLTTD
+173 HYRVTTD
-180 ASLASLTE
+180 ASLAALLE
-188 DRPVVLERPLHFI
+188 NRPVVLEQALHFI
-201 LGPDETLQESPEALT
+201 IGPDETLQESPAALA
-216 REFLGATLTYW
+216 REFVGATLSYW

-238 DWQDAVIRSAI
+238 DWQEAVIRSAI

-272 APHSTRNWD
+272 APNSTRNWD

-301 ATRTMEAYLHFID
+301 ATRTMEAYLHYID
-314 QITATSTADTL
+314 HIIASSTADTL

-333 DPRAVEKTA
+333 DPRAVEKIATTL
-342 PSLAGYRGMGPVRY
+342 SGYRGMGPVRF

-363 LQHDVYGS
+363 VQHDVYGS
-371 VILAATQLFFDE
+371 VILAATQLFFDH
-383 RLVRPGDQVLL
+383 RLVRTGDQVLL
-394 ERLYKLGRR
+394 ERLYRLGRR

-418 RGRMQRHTFSAAI
+418 RGRLQRHTFSAAI

-438 LARIARRLGDAAGA
+438 LGRIARRVGDHVAAR
-452 SEWGAHADRMR
+452 EWGAHADRMR
-463 AEILE
+463 QEILK

-486 LDATALLLPEL
+486 LDATSLLLPEL

-530 DDFGS
+530 DDFGM

-556 VEEARERFSRL
+556 VDEARERFSRL
-567 LEFRNPL
+567 LERRNPL

-580 IAPASGELWGNFPQ
+580 ISPATGELWGNFPQ

-600 IIGSALRLS
+600 VIGSALRLS

>member
-1 MVAAGSGRG
+1 
-10 AAVART
+10 
-16 PGEWTGGGVNYG
+16 VNYG

-40 ERARMVWACLPR
+40 EQARMVWACLPR

-67 GDSQKGV
+67 GESEQGV
-74 FAIDMIDLVRTEQN
+74 FAIDMIDLTRSEQT
-88 YQRNSAI
+88 YLRNSAI
-95 IETRLYDSHGGVM
+95 IETRLYDAHGGAL

-148 TSGFGERAEPG
+148 TAGFGERCEPG
-159 ISGSHHIRFAADGL
+159 ISGSHHIRFAADNL
-173 HYRLTTD
+173 HYRVTTD
-180 ASLASLTE
+180 ASLASLLE
-188 DRPVVLERPLHFI
+188 NRPVVLEQPLHFI
-201 LGPDETLQESPEALT
+201 VGPDETLQESPAALA
-216 REFLGATLTYW
+216 REFLGATLSYW

-238 DWQDAVIRSAI
+238 DWQDAVIRAAI

-272 APHSTRNWD
+272 AANSTRNWD

-301 ATRTMEAYLHFID
+301 ATRTMEAYLHYID
-314 QITATSTADTL
+314 HIIASSTADQL

-333 DPRAVEKTA
+333 DPRAEEKIATT
-342 PSLAGYRGMGPVRY
+342 LTGYRGMGPVRF

-363 LQHDVYGS
+363 VQHDVYGS
-371 VILAATQLFFDE
+371 VILAATQLFFDQ
-383 RLVRPGDQVLL
+383 RLVRSGDQTLL
-394 ERLYKLGRR
+394 ERLYRLGKR
-403 AVATFEEPDAGPWEF
+403 AVATFEQPDAGPWEF
-418 RGRMQRHTFSAAI
+418 RGKLQRHTFSAAI

-438 LARIARRLGDAAGA
+438 LARIARRVGDVIAAR
-452 SEWGAHADRMR
+452 EWSAHADRMR
-463 AEILE
+463 AEILK
-468 GAWSEERQ
+468 GAWNEELQ
-476 CFTSA
+476 SFTSA

-486 LDATALLLPEL
+486 LDATTLLLPEL

-511 ERIGEEL
+511 ERIEQEL
-518 RTGDLLFRYKHA
+518 RVGDLMFRYKHA
-530 DDFGS
+530 DDFGK

-542 CAFWYVNALAAAGR
+542 CAFWYVNALAASGR
-556 VEEARERFSRL
+556 VDEARERFSRL
-567 LEFRNPL
+567 LELRNPL

-580 IAPASGELWGNFPQ
+580 ITPATGELWGNFPQ

-600 IIGSALRLS
+600 VIGSALRLS